1 MKNLSIGK
9 KLLVTFSIVLVF
21 YVLALVIAIFG
32 GMRSI
37 SSSFEGFYNGPHK
50 IVQSAMDLRRGL
62 QVIEK
67 NIAHIILEQ
76 NDETIAQYQQEMNE
90 AIDGVAANIEFLR
103 QNLTTQENRD
113 RIEQMYESNE
123 MANEFRHNLFQ
134 YVEQKRK
141 NLALSIY
148 QTQYVPMAK
157 EIQNLAI
164 EISQAVEAVGND
176 YYENARAT
184 EINATLFVLVF
195 FGASIAIIVV
205 LCAYLIH
212 SILNPVR
219 EVENAAKSLAAGK
232 LDVEVQY
239 TSKDEMG
246 SLAESIRI
254 LIQNLREYIID
265 ISQILGHI
273 AKGDMTVRVEREYQ
287 NDFLPIRHSMEE
299 IISSL
304 NTMLAQ
310 IDASSQQIASGSQQM
325 ASGAQALSQGSVQ
338 QAGSVEQL
346 AASLSEILQ
355 KVKQNTDNAQ
365 QASVNVIDTEQ
376 ELGRGNEQMKKL
388 MEAMNEMA
396 NQSSRIQKIIKTID
410 DIAFQTNILS
420 LNAAVEAARAGSAGK
435 GFAVVAEEVRNL
447 ANKSAQAAKDTSE
460 LIQSTLA
467 AIENGEEMADETE
480 KALEAVL
487 QKAQTVSQ
495 LVQDIAEASQAQA
508 DSIEEIN
515 VGVSQISNI
524 IHTNSATAEES
535 AASSQELSAQA
546 DMLKSLVSQFK
557 LKQTV
562 AVSDSSKQSHQ
573 TGASQ
578 LALKKD
584 WSDPDQES
592 LALSADEG
600 EVAPGDQEEAVLSPV

>member
-1 MKNLSIGK
+1 
-9 KLLVTFSIVLVF
+9 
-21 YVLALVIAIFG
+21 
-32 GMRSI
+32 
-37 SSSFEGFYNGPHK
+37 
-50 IVQSAMDLRRGL
+50 
-62 QVIEK
+62 
-67 NIAHIILEQ
+67 
-76 NDETIAQYQQEMNE
+76 
-90 AIDGVAANIEFLR
+90 
-103 QNLTTQENRD
+103 
-113 RIEQMYESNE
+113 

-578 LALKKD
+578 FALKKD